1 MISIDGVN
9 KFLDEFKIKA
19 KVFGIIFRDDR
30 KKNTE
35 TLFSLGI
42 SGRIREEIVFSLEG
56 EDYSQGPILDTL
68 FEGYDMWVFGK
79 DYKGI
84 ELYIKIT
91 ITRGNALCISFHEAE
106 HSIIYPFKKEV
117 L

>member
-1 MISIDGVN
+1 MITIEDVN
-9 KFLDEFKIKA
+9 KFLDEFRVKA

-35 TLFSLGI
+35 TLFALGI
-42 SGRIREEIVFSLEG
+42 SGRIREQIVFSLTG

-68 FEGYDMWVFGK
+68 NEGYDMWVFGK
-79 DYKGI
+79 DYNGT

-91 ITRGNALCISFHEAE
+91 IVEGYALCISFHEAE

-117 L
+117 I

>member
-1 MISIDGVN
+1 MITIDDVN
-9 KFLDEFKIKA
+9 KFLDEFKVKA

-42 SGRIREEIVFSLEG
+42 SGRIREKIVFSLEG

-68 FEGYDMWVFGK
+68 NEGYDMWVFGK
-79 DYKGI
+79 DYNGT

-91 ITRGNALCISFHEAE
+91 IIGGNALCISFHEAE
-106 HSIIYPFKKEV
+106 HRIIYPFKKEV